1 MSADAILEAVR
12 ALRLEEPGLGVKPLV
27 ARLREQS
34 PDLGAG
40 AKEVREVL
48 KTLDEERA
56 AAEAAAAPP
65 PASDASSA
73 GASAGAS
80 GGAATEVPD
89 HWLTCVKCAARI
101 PERGASCSLCAKLW
115 CTTIHPPDE
124 ANPVYCSERCKR
136 RHMPEHRGWHR
147 AFATKLEHKKELL
160 VAQSSETREKML
172 TDVTDDYDLVRLR
185 VRVRV
190 RVRVRI
196 RVRVRFRVRVR
207 VWARVRVRVKV
218 S

>member
-136 RHMPEHRGWHR
+136 RHMPEHCGWHR

-190 RVRVRI
+190 R
-196 RVRVRFRVRVR
+196 FRVRVR

>member
-56 AAEAAAAPP
+56 AAEATAAPP

-80 GGAATEVPD
+80 GGAAAATEVPD

-172 TDVTDDYDLVRLR
+172 TDVTDDYDLVRGR
-185 VRVRV
+185 VRARVKVRVRV
-190 RVRVRI
+190 RVRVGVW
-196 RVRVRFRVRVR
+196 VRVGVRV
-207 VWARVRVRVKV
+207 

>member
-1 MSADAILEAVR
+1 MQKPIFGNVAIVRATSPFLRKGASAREQMSADAILEAVR

-65 PASDASSA
+65 PASDDGQQSLPRKKASPPHPRRRGSLRCCRGQQRQEASS
-73 GASAGAS
+73 
-80 GGAATEVPD
+80 
-89 HWLTCVKCAARI
+89 R
-101 PERGASCSLCAKLW
+101 
-115 CTTIHPPDE
+115 
-124 ANPVYCSERCKR
+124 
-136 RHMPEHRGWHR
+136 
-147 AFATKLEHKKELL
+147 
-160 VAQSSETREKML
+160 SSR
-172 TDVTDDYDLVRLR
+172 
-185 VRVRV
+185 
-190 RVRVRI
+190 
-196 RVRVRFRVRVR
+196 
-207 VWARVRVRVKV
+207 

>member
-1 MSADAILEAVR
+1 MED
-12 ALRLEEPGLGVKPLV
+12 PGLGVKPLV
-27 ARLREQS
+27 AKLRERS

-73 GASAGAS
+73 GAGGADAG
-80 GGAATEVPD
+80 GGAAAEVPD

-136 RHMPEHRGWHR
+136 RHMPEHRAWHR
-147 AFATKLEHKKELL
+147 AFATKLEHKRELL
-160 VAQSSETREKML
+160 QAQSSETREKML
-172 TDVTDDYDLVRLR
+172 TDVTDDYDLVR
-185 VRVRV
+185 VRAR
-190 RVRVRI
+190 
-196 RVRVRFRVRVR
+196 
-207 VWARVRVRVKV
+207 ARVRATVR
-218 S
+218 SGDGE